1 MPKFCRES
9 MDMNMGPQDLGG
21 MSCQPRPGK
30 TAQKP
35 LKSCLKNRS
44 KITARNERF
53 LSGFLSKIWAVWAVF
68 PKKPPKPTKPLKPL
82 KSCLKNRSKIT
93 ARNERFLSGFLS
105 KIWAVWA
112 VFPKKPPKPT
122 KPLKPLKSC
131 WKTAQTAQ
139 ILSGFWAGSRPGY
152 FLLNLGYIQR

>member
-1 MPKFCRES
+1 MFS
-9 MDMNMGPQDLGG
+9 LYVLTQLHFGGTLGG
-21 MSCQPRPGK
+21 GSTLAGGGGGGTLVGVGDLLDVGYVEGVRREDRSK

-68 PKKPPKPTKPLKPL
+68 PKKPPKPP
-82 KSCLKNRSKIT
+82 
-93 ARNERFLSGFLS
+93 
-105 KIWAVWA
+105 
-112 VFPKKPPKPT
+112 

-139 ILSGFWAGSRPGY
+139 ILSGFWAGSRPGISSKLLQKIGAEIL
-152 FLLNLGYIQR
+152 FLP